1 MATPDKVIVAGGGV
15 GGLALALMLR
25 RAGAEV
31 EVHER
36 HDGLQGR
43 ATGFTVWSYAIK
55 RLLDAGLE
63 RERLDSIA
71 SELEATEIR
80 TQEGEELMTLPVGEV
95 SEKLGA
101 PTCDV
106 NRARLQQVLIDA
118 VGTERVHFGSE
129 VVDVEQ
135 DGDRATAVLAGGEPA
150 VGDLVV
156 GADGIHSTLRTKLV
170 GERKLNYSGFAGGSG
185 ISRFTHD
192 KLPARHH
199 VELYGRDLKAG
210 LGDVGDGHARWYMVY
225 RAPAGSPPK
234 SKAELLELARDWYEP
249 FQAAIEAANED
260 DIVTSEAW
268 DLDPIPTWHEGRVV
282 LLGDA
287 AHATTPFAAMG
298 ACMAIEDAAVLAER
312 LGSESGVETALSAYE
327 DERKKKAEDVVK
339 SSRRMQHLA
348 TLHSPILAWVRNE
361 AFQHVPPEKL
371 EEIAGQPAA
380 GD

>member
-80 TQEGEELMTLPVGEV
+80 TQEGE
-95 SEKLGA
+95 
-101 PTCDV
+101 
-106 NRARLQQVLIDA
+106 
-118 VGTERVHFGSE
+118 
-129 VVDVEQ
+129 
-135 DGDRATAVLAGGEPA
+135 
-150 VGDLVV
+150 
-156 GADGIHSTLRTKLV
+156 
-170 GERKLNYSGFAGGSG
+170 
-185 ISRFTHD
+185 
-192 KLPARHH
+192 
-199 VELYGRDLKAG
+199 
-210 LGDVGDGHARWYMVY
+210 
-225 RAPAGSPPK
+225 
-234 SKAELLELARDWYEP
+234 
-249 FQAAIEAANED
+249 
-260 DIVTSEAW
+260 
-268 DLDPIPTWHEGRVV
+268 
-282 LLGDA
+282 
-287 AHATTPFAAMG
+287 
-298 ACMAIEDAAVLAER
+298 
-312 LGSESGVETALSAYE
+312 
-327 DERKKKAEDVVK
+327 KKAEDVVK

-371 EEIAGQPAA
+371 EEIAGQPAG